1 MNGSRT
7 FCAESQEVGS
17 NLCFSQLQKDPQI
30 PDFHHGNLMFS
41 VKDLERGLPNAV
53 AVFSSLMLKYVMTI
67 QSKSTVTVIIYCR
80 YALLPDTF
88 SFNLVNKQKTKQKK
102 QNKQKKKHNTVSG
115 FEHFHFFYL
124 YAYIS
129 E

>member
-1 MNGSRT
+1 
-7 FCAESQEVGS
+7 
-17 NLCFSQLQKDPQI
+17 
-30 PDFHHGNLMFS
+30 MFS

-53 AVFSSLMLKYVMTI
+53 AVFSSLMLKYVMTV

-88 SFNLVNKQKTKQKK
+88 SFNLVNK
-102 QNKQKKKHNTVSG
+102 KKKKAHNTVSG
-115 FEHFHFFYL
+115 FEYFHFFYL

>member
-88 SFNLVNKQKTKQKK
+88 SFNLVNK
-102 QNKQKKKHNTVSG
+102 KKKKAHNTVSG
-115 FEHFHFFYL
+115 FEYFHFFYL

>member
-53 AVFSSLMLKYVMTI
+53 AVFSSLMLKYLMTI

-80 YALLPDTF
+80 SVLLPDTF
-88 SFNLVNKQKTKQKK
+88 SFNLVNK
-102 QNKQKKKHNTVSG
+102 KKKKAHNTVSG
-115 FEHFHFFYL
+115 FEYFHFFYL